1 MDAIEAK
8 NGRAGYRQIA
18 TQLIEEIQQ
27 GVWSVGRKLPTEQA
41 LVERFGVSRNT
52 VREAL
57 RELQNFGYL
66 SKQRGTRSTVIRA
79 EADSSFLNSI
89 RSVDELLE
97 YVHATHGTM
106 LSIDRVILMED
117 QARQLNAAAGS
128 EWVRLQLVR
137 RRDPSAPPFC
147 YSEAYLAPQFA
158 DAVETLGPSFDI
170 HRAVEARYGIV
181 IGRVIQEIEAIAASE
196 AVALKLQVPTSSPVL
211 LARTT
216 FHSIDG
222 EVVEIGLAHFAPGR
236 YKMKIALDRR
246 QPVSETGD

>member
-1 MDAIEAK
+1 MGGQDDTA
-8 NGRAGYRQIA
+8 GRAGYRQIA
-18 TQLIEEIQQ
+18 TQLIDEIQQ
-27 GVWSVGRKLPTEQA
+27 GVWGIGTKLPTEQA

-66 SKQRGTRSTVIRA
+66 SKRRGTRSEVVRTA
-79 EADSSFLNSI
+79 ADSSFLNSI

-97 YVHATHGTM
+97 YVHATHGTV
-106 LSIDRVILMED
+106 LSIDRVILMEG
-117 QARQLNAAAGS
+117 QARQVNAAPGS

-147 YSEAYLAPQFA
+147 YSEAYVAPQFA
-158 DAVETLGPSFDI
+158 EALDHLGPSFDI
-170 HRAVEARYGIV
+170 HRAVEQRYGIV
-181 IGRVIQEIEAIAASE
+181 VGRVIQEIEAIAATEGVS
-196 AVALKLQVPTSSPVL
+196 LKLQVPVGSPIL

-216 FHSIDG
+216 FHSIQG
-222 EVVEIGLAHFAPGR
+222 ELVEIGLAHFAPGR

-246 QPVSETGD
+246 KPVED

>member
-1 MDAIEAK
+1 MAGQDDTA
-8 NGRAGYRQIA
+8 GRAGYRQIA
-18 TQLIEEIQQ
+18 TQLIDEIQQ
-27 GVWSVGRKLPTEQA
+27 GVWGIGTKLPTEQA

-66 SKQRGTRSTVIRA
+66 SKRRGTRSEVVRTA
-79 EADSSFLNSI
+79 ADSSFLNSI

-97 YVHATHGTM
+97 YVHATHGTV
-106 LSIDRVILMED
+106 LSIDRVILMEG
-117 QARQLNAAAGS
+117 QARQVNAAPGS

-147 YSEAYLAPQFA
+147 YSEAYVAPQFA
-158 DAVETLGPSFDI
+158 EALDHLGPSFDI
-170 HRAVEARYGIV
+170 HRAVEQRYGIV
-181 IGRVIQEIEAIAASE
+181 VGRVIQEIEAIAATEGVS
-196 AVALKLQVPTSSPVL
+196 LKLQVPVGSPIL

-216 FHSIDG
+216 FHSIQG
-222 EVVEIGLAHFAPGR
+222 ELVEIGLAHFAPGR

-246 QPVSETGD
+246 KPADE

>member
-1 MDAIEAK
+1 MGGQDDTA
-8 NGRAGYRQIA
+8 GRAGYRQIA
-18 TQLIEEIQQ
+18 TQLIDEIQQ
-27 GVWSVGRKLPTEQA
+27 GVWGIGTKLPTEQA

-66 SKQRGTRSTVIRA
+66 SKRRGTRSEVVRTA
-79 EADSSFLNSI
+79 ADSSFLNSI

-97 YVHATHGTM
+97 YVHATHGTV
-106 LSIDRVILMED
+106 LSIDRVILMEG
-117 QARQLNAAAGS
+117 QARQVNAAPGS

-147 YSEAYLAPQFA
+147 YSEAYVAPQFA
-158 DAVETLGPSFDI
+158 EALDHLGPSFDI
-170 HRAVEARYGIV
+170 HRAVEQRFGIV
-181 IGRVIQEIEAIAASE
+181 VGRVIQEIEAIAATEGVS
-196 AVALKLQVPTSSPVL
+196 LKLQVPVGSPIL

-216 FHSIDG
+216 FHSIQG
-222 EVVEIGLAHFAPGR
+222 ELVEIGLAHFAPGR

-246 QPVSETGD
+246 KPVED

>member
-1 MDAIEAK
+1 MGGQDDTA
-8 NGRAGYRQIA
+8 GRAGYRQIA
-18 TQLIEEIQQ
+18 TQLIDEIQQ
-27 GVWSVGRKLPTEQA
+27 GVWGIGTKLPTEQA

-66 SKQRGTRSTVIRA
+66 SKRRGTRSEVVRTA
-79 EADSSFLNSI
+79 ADSSFLNSI

-97 YVHATHGTM
+97 YVHATHGTV
-106 LSIDRVILMED
+106 LSIDRVILMEG
-117 QARQLNAAAGS
+117 QARQVNAAPGS

-147 YSEAYLAPQFA
+147 YSEAYVAPQFA
-158 DAVETLGPSFDI
+158 EALDHLGPSFDI
-170 HRAVEARYGIV
+170 HRAVEQRYGIV
-181 IGRVIQEIEAIAASE
+181 VGRVIQEIEAIAATEGVS
-196 AVALKLQVPTSSPVL
+196 LKLQVPVGSPIL

-216 FHSIDG
+216 FHSIQG
-222 EVVEIGLAHFAPGR
+222 ELVEIGLAHFAPGR

-246 QPVSETGD
+246 KPADE